1 MSPVNPGCGLQHQRD
16 SVSVAEPVAVPETAG
31 SAALAPDGEGGKTS
45 GMESGE
51 LVSRLRRAGCVFAE
65 EEARLLRGAAR
76 DAAELER
83 LCTRREAGEFLEH
96 VVGSVELMGERLAVR
111 PGVFVPR
118 QRTALLIEQTLAAL
132 RGRERPVVLEACCGV
147 APVAALVARRVPGAD
162 LHAADTDRR
171 ALESARRNLPPSA
184 ALHRGDGLDALPG
197 ALMGRIDVIAA
208 VPPYVP
214 DHAEELMPREAR
226 DHEPQAALLGG
237 RDGLEQVRRL
247 TDAAP
252 RWLAPG
258 GQLLIEMHRA
268 QARVMTDVLHATA
281 QYARAEIVE
290 WEEGGT
296 AVLRLRRDGPPGP

>member
-1 MSPVNPGCGLQHQRD
+1 MGREGRLPGWNRVSWCRDCVGPAASSPRRRRGSCAAPPGTPPSWSGCARGARPGSSSSTWSGPWSSWGSAWRCGRGC
-16 SVSVAEPVAVPETAG
+16 SSPASAPPCSSSRPSPPSAAASGPWSWRPAAG
-31 SAALAPDGEGGKTS
+31 SPQWPRS
-45 GMESGE
+45 
-51 LVSRLRRAGCVFAE
+51 SR
-65 EEARLLRGAAR
+65 AAR
-76 DAAELER
+76 PGPTSMPAPTIGGRRRPAA
-83 LCTRREAGEFLEH
+83 
-96 VVGSVELMGERLAVR
+96 
-111 PGVFVPR
+111 
-118 QRTALLIEQTLAAL
+118 
-132 RGRERPVVLEACCGV
+132 
-147 APVAALVARRVPGAD
+147 APVARRVPAAD

-226 DHEPQAALLGG
+226 DHESQAALLGG